1 MDNKPENKFKE
12 NIILVV
18 LGVTLLVALL
28 NIKTVASAAG
38 TMIGLVMPL
47 IAGGIIAF
55 ILNVPMNFFERKIDW
70 LDDKY
75 HCKPRV
81 NAECEHRREN
91 HHHGRTERHSDEHLV
106 RILHIG
112 NIRSHSCNKA

>member
-38 TMIGLVMPL
+38 TLIGLVMPL

-75 HCKPRV
+75 HCKPL
-81 NAECEHRREN
+81 RRAKP
-91 HHHGRTERHSDEHLV
+91 R
-106 RILHIG
+106 
-112 NIRSHSCNKA
+112 

>member
-28 NIKTVASAAG
+28 NIKTAASAAG
-38 TMIGLVMPL
+38 TLIGLVMPL

-55 ILNVPMNFFERKIDW
+55 ILNVPMNFSSARSTGW
-70 LDDKY
+70 M
-75 HCKPRV
+75 
-81 NAECEHRREN
+81 
-91 HHHGRTERHSDEHLV
+91 T
-106 RILHIG
+106 
-112 NIRSHSCNKA
+112 NITASR

>member
-38 TMIGLVMPL
+38 TLIGLVMPL
-47 IAGGIIAF
+47 IAGGNNSIYIECADE
-55 ILNVPMNFFERKIDW
+55 FFRAQDR
-70 LDDKY
+70 L
-75 HCKPRV
+75 
-81 NAECEHRREN
+81 A
-91 HHHGRTERHSDEHLV
+91 G
-106 RILHIG
+106 
-112 NIRSHSCNKA
+112 